1 MCLDSYGML
10 QLAVILSCDAA
21 ECTSIEA
28 SSRTVHPVHGCAGI
42 ISQLQQH
49 QTIDAQSELASHSSL
64 QLTATSAKT
73 RK

>member
-10 QLAVILSCDAA
+10 QLVVILICDAA

-28 SSRTVHPVHGCAGI
+28 SSRAVHPVHGRAGI

-49 QTIDAQSELASHSSL
+49 QTIDAQSELVSYSSL
-64 QLTATSAKT
+64 QLTAASANT